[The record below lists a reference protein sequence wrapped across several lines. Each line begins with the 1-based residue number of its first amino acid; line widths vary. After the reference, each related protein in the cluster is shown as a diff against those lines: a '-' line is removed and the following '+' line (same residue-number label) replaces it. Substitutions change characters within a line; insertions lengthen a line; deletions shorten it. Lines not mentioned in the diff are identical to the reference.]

1 MLIDFP
7 STGVLLG
14 VFVLLMYILQR
25 TNYKTSRYIG
35 EGTIID
41 SKVPIRMGYM
51 FGVGAGKNLQPL
63 EKQGGGRVKGAL
75 EFEE

>member
-1 MLIDFP
+1 
-7 STGVLLG
+7 
-14 VFVLLMYILQR
+14 
-25 TNYKTSRYIG
+25 
-35 EGTIID
+35 
-41 SKVPIRMGYM
+41 M

>member
-1 MLIDFP
+1 MYC
-7 STGVLLG
+7 LG
-14 VFVLLMYILQR
+14 LAYCLCTFSREQS
-25 TNYKTSRYIG
+25 KTSRYIG

-41 SKVPIRMGYM
+41 SKVPIGMGYM
-51 FGVGAGKNLQPL
+51 FGVGARKNLQPL

>member
-1 MLIDFP
+1 MYC
-7 STGVLLG
+7 LG
-14 VFVLLMYILQR
+14 LAYCLCTFSREQ
-25 TNYKTSRYIG
+25 TKTSRYIG

-41 SKVPIRMGYM
+41 SKVPIWMGYM
-51 FGVGAGKNLQPL
+51 FGVGAEKILQPL

>member
-1 MLIDFP
+1 MYC
-7 STGVLLG
+7 LG
-14 VFVLLMYILQR
+14 LAYCLCTFSREQ
-25 TNYKTSRYIG
+25 TKTSRYIG

-41 SKVPIRMGYM
+41 SKVAIGMGYM